1 MNKYAISAVAALMA
15 ANVSAITLAEA
26 NARIDEACL
35 DSAAMASIV
44 KELPA
49 ESQTAYLAQVNAAI
63 SALNES
69 AEKKAALYLN
79 AAKAALENAAEENKA
94 AMLAEIFATMPVE
107 YLPLFLDTY
116 GVAYV
121 NKEADPEK
129 KMTAETYAA
138 ETAKLMSQID
148 ARTSE
153 GENAG
158 VRDALAAIMFLK
170 ASGNPTPE
178 LTDSLLAQIGD
189 EEARKLA
196 KDEWIPAALGAN
208 GAEPSYSAILGAGDA
223 GELPDVKLALQLA
236 DTTPMSG
243 AFFANLATTGD
254 ESTDA
259 LLFSNTMLDPNE
271 WGLPES
277 MTHAGLT
284 ATPRTADPSD
294 PWYSGYRRGGG
305 SKGSNSARES
315 EGYDFQLT
323 Y

>member
-1 MNKYAISAVAALMA
+1 MNKYVMSAVAALVA

-26 NARIDEACL
+26 NARVDEACL
-35 DSAAMASIV
+35 DAAVMASIV

-49 ESQTAYLAQVNAAI
+49 DGQAAYLAQVNAAI

-79 AAKAALENAAEENKA
+79 AAKAALENAAPENRA
-94 AMLAEIFATMPVE
+94 AVLAEIFATVPVE
-107 YLPLFLDTY
+107 VLPLFLDNY
-116 GVAYV
+116 GVPFV
-121 NKEADPEK
+121 NKDADPEK
-129 KMTAETYAA
+129 KMTAEAYAA
-138 ETAKLMSQID
+138 ETSKLMAQID

-153 GENAG
+153 GENGG

-178 LTDSLLAQIGD
+178 LTDALLSQIGD

-208 GAEPSYSAILGAGDA
+208 GAEPSYSSILGAGDA
-223 GELPDVKLALQLA
+223 GELPDTKLSLQLA
-236 DTTPMSG
+236 DQTPMSG
-243 AFFANLATTGD
+243 ALFANLATTGA

-259 LLFSNTMLDPNE
+259 LIFNNTALDPDE

-277 MTHAGLT
+277 MTQAGLT
-284 ATPRTADPSD
+284 ATPRTADPSN
-294 PWYSGYRRGGG
+294 PWYGGYRRGGG
-305 SKGSNSARES
+305 NKGSNNAHES
-315 EGYDFQLT
+315 EGYQFQST